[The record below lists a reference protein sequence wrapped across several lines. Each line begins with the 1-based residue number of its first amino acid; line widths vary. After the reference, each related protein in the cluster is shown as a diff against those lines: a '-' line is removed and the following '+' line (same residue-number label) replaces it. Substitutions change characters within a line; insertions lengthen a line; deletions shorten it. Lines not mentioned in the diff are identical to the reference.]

1 MRATCILLFAAFCA
15 CQNVDKKL
23 NDLVWGQDYEADY
36 EMIVARAKHIL
47 DREFQA
53 GLDPGRTK
61 EEEGDFYT
69 LWDYKTSMWYRKT
82 TRRKAHVKVEDAGD
96 GMVRVGVA
104 VVTQINDNMDN
115 PHSIEDARW
124 VRTTPDAEWA
134 QRIEDQIG
142 RRYLDAEPSEAW
154 KEKHREQKRKGL
166 RPDLVDRYRDVDLG
180 EKEAGDTPPPPKRD
194 D

>member
-1 MRATCILLFAAFCA
+1 MRAICILFLAAFAA

-23 NDLVWGQDYEADY
+23 EDVIYGQDYEADY
-36 EMIVARAKHIL
+36 EMTVARAKHIL
-47 DREFQA
+47 DREFRA
-53 GLDPGRTK
+53 GLDPDRTK
-61 EEEGDFYT
+61 EDEADFWT

-82 TRRKAHVKVEDAGD
+82 TRRRAHVIVEDAGE
-96 GMVRVGVA
+96 GKVRVGVA

-124 VRTTPDAEWA
+124 VKTEVDTEWSMRME
-134 QRIEDQIG
+134 QQIG

-154 KEKHREQKRKGL
+154 KEKNREEKSKGL
-166 RPDLVDRYRDVDLG
+166 RPDLVDRYADVDLG
-180 EKEAGDTPPPPKRD
+180 EKEAKDTPPAPKRD